1 MQHKHTTHLR
11 HSVYVLLSNWKFSS
25 VS

>member
-11 HSVYVLLSNWKFSS
+11 HSVYVLLSNWKCSS